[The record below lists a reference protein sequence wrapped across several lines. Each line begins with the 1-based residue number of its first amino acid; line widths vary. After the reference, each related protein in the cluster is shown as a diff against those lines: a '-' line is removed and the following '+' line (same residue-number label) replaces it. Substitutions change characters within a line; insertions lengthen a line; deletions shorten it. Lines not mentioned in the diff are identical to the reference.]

1 MYTFVRAV
9 QCSAGERHDTRKKRH
24 AYIRGRTEDGG
35 DDDPDDGEHGAHGAG
50 EEEVPDGAHQVH
62 RRGDGHRQQQLQAH
76 DHVHLADEG
85 PPQLR
90 VLRHVRVLAAA
101 RCPRRVARL
110 HVVAALAVLAHGCR
124 PGDRLACLP
133 RARAPRE
140 RERRRAAG
148 GKSVLAPRS
157 SVIDRWTALR
167 AALGRDV

>member
-1 MYTFVRAV
+1 MIEGTCIRSCV

-35 DDDPDDGEHGAHGAG
+35 DDDADDGEHGAHGAG

-110 HVVAALAVLAHGCR
+110 HVVALAVPVLAHGW
-124 PGDRLACLP
+124 PPDDRLACLP
-133 RARAPRE
+133 RARPEGE
-140 RERRRAAG
+140 RETASSRWQVGSRASLVG
-148 GKSVLAPRS
+148 Y
-157 SVIDRWTALR
+157 
-167 AALGRDV
+167 